1 MTLKTCAIALR
12 KQQVCENDFMEKQ
25 LKHISKF
32 LSLVL
37 RHQPQEIGLTLDHE
51 GWADVAGLIEKT
63 NKKGIKLDFAT
74 LQIIV
79 DTNDK
84 KRYSFNEDKT
94 RIRANQGHSIEI
106 DLNLAAQVPP
116 TVLFHGTADRF
127 IDAIRQDGL
136 QKMNRHHVHLTAHE
150 ATARNVGG
158 RHGKP
163 VVLIVNALIMHE
175 QSHVFYLSDNGV
187 WLTDHVPTAFIEFSN

>member
-1 MTLKTCAIALR
+1 
-12 KQQVCENDFMEKQ
+12 MEKQ
-25 LKHISKF
+25 LKHIGKF

-51 GWADVAGLIEKT
+51 GWANVTELIEKV
-63 NKKGIKLDFAT
+63 NIKGIKLDFAT

-84 KRYSFNEDKT
+84 KRYSFNDDKT
-94 RIRANQGHSIEI
+94 LIRANQGHSIGI
-106 DLNLAAQVPP
+106 DLNLEAQVPP
-116 TVLFHGTADRF
+116 AILFHGTADRF
-127 IDAIRQDGL
+127 IDAIRKHGL
-136 QKMNRHHVHLTAHE
+136 QKMNRHHVHLTAQE
-150 ATARNVGG
+150 ATAKNVGG

-163 VVLIVNALIMHE
+163 VVLVVNALIMHE

-187 WLTDHVPTAFIEFSN
+187 WLTDHVPPAFIEFSV

>member
-1 MTLKTCAIALR
+1 
-12 KQQVCENDFMEKQ
+12 MEKQ
-25 LKHISKF
+25 LKHIGKF

-37 RHQPQEIGLTLDHE
+37 RHQPQEIGLSLDPE
-51 GWADVAGLIEKT
+51 GWANVAELIERT

-84 KRYSFNEDKT
+84 KRYSFNDDKT

-116 TVLFHGTADRF
+116 AVLFHGTADKY
-127 IDAIRQDGL
+127 IDAIRQHGL

-150 ATARNVGG
+150 GTARNVGG

-163 VVLIVNALIMHE
+163 VVLIINALTMHQ

-187 WLTDHVPTAFIEFSN
+187 WLTDHVPPAFIEFSN